1 MCRYHLGLEE
11 VDGTQTGPSGQDVRS
26 APCLAVCE
34 ALDGVVGDCLPAA
47 VSLELAHRTS
57 LVFDDIQ
64 DNSHQRNHRDT
75 VWEVWGV
82 NQALNA
88 GLALFSYG
96 RLALQ
101 GMTSRVDPAVILLV
115 DRLLGRRSSTC
126 AGNRIWTSTSRGPA
140 RP

>member
-1 MCRYHLGLEE
+1 M
-11 VDGTQTGPSGQDVRS
+11 
-26 APCLAVCE
+26 CE
-34 ALDGVVGDCLPAA
+34 ALGGVVGDCLPAA
-47 VSLELAHRTS
+47 VSLELVHRTS

-64 DNSHQRNHRDT
+64 DNSRQRNHRDT

-88 GLALFSYG
+88 GLALSSYG

-101 GMTSRVDPAVILLV
+101 DTTGRVDPAVILLV
-115 DRLLGRRSSTC
+115 YRLLEEAVVDLYRDS
-126 AGNRIWTSTSRGPA
+126 IWISTSRGPV